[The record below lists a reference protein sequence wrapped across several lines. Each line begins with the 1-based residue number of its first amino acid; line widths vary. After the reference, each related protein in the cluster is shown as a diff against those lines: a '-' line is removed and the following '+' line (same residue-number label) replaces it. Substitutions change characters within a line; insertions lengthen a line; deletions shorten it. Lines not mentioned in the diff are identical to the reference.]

1 MRDGR
6 IGGERQGVENNIL
19 VNKNG
24 KKKTTGNAV
33 KSIQLKTASL
43 TNNGGKT
50 AFPYVKE

>member
-24 KKKTTGNAV
+24 KKKPLV
-33 KSIQLKTASL
+33 MLLKAY
-43 TNNGGKT
+43 N
-50 AFPYVKE
+50 